1 MPWRVTSDISDF
13 VAAAGDLLRSEPVRN
28 TVPLTVLDS
37 LLKAG
42 LDTFGDVAPIFGWHE
57 DGGRIDGA
65 VLQTPP
71 HPLLVA
77 SLPPGSAAEL
87 LRAISTSAGAS
98 PVGANLPAESVDEVA
113 AAWAD
118 GGGMTTVHHR
128 MRLFR
133 LAELEPPDAAG
144 AARTA
149 TDSDLELALEWN
161 TAFGAEAGTI
171 DSARAVADKLSYGGL
186 TLWEDDCQ
194 RVAMASLTRQVAGVC
209 RVGSVYTP
217 PQLRR
222 RGYGGAVTSA
232 VSEQALDAGAA
243 EVVLYTD
250 LANATSNA
258 LYQRL
263 GYRPVCDRTSI
274 GLQVRPAAHGRTGSR
289 STR

>member
-13 VAAAGDLLRSEPVRN
+13 VATAGDLLRSDPVRN
-28 TVPLTVLDS
+28 TVPLTVLES

-42 LDTFGDVAPIFGWHE
+42 LDTFGDAPPIFGWHE
-57 DGGRIDGA
+57 DSGRIDGA

-77 SLPPGSAAEL
+77 SLPPGSAEEL
-87 LRAISTSAGAS
+87 LRAVSQSAGAS
-98 PVGANLPAESVDEVA
+98 PDGASLPAESVEEFT
-113 AAWAD
+113 AAWAAT
-118 GGGMTTVHHR
+118 GGTTSVHHR

-133 LAELEPPDAAG
+133 LTELEPPDVPG
-144 AARTA
+144 AARVA
-149 TDSDLELALEWN
+149 TDSDLDLALEW
-161 TAFGAEAGTI
+161 TAAFGAEAGAMENT
-171 DSARAVADKLSYGGL
+171 RAVADKLSYGGL
-186 TLWEDDCQ
+186 TLWEDSCQ
-194 RVAMASLTRQVAGVC
+194 RVAMASLTRQVAGVS

-217 PQLRR
+217 PQLRQ

-232 VSEQALDAGAA
+232 VSRQALAAGAA

-250 LANATSNA
+250 LANPTSNA

-274 GLQVRPAAHGRTGSR
+274 GLQAAVPAHQDGGSG